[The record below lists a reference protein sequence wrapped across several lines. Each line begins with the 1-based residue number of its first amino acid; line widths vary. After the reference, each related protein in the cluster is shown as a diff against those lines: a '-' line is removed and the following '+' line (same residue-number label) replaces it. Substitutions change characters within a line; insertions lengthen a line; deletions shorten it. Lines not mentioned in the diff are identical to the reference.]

1 MEAQEE
7 EEEASHSRDDTVKKK
22 HTCTTHLWSHVHD
35 HLEKK
40 FIIRR
45 ESLKFFGEMSHMLLQ
60 CRKLLRLGAR
70 YRLQAPNDWDTTS
83 HTQVLGYS
91 IEESIHTISIA
102 STERSYFHP
111 QIWIKIRVGRRIV
124 LVSLS
129 PPAVICLL
137 EIKTKIIKF
146 NTRK

>member
-1 MEAQEE
+1 MRLAELYEPYVFFKGMWGY
-7 EEEASHSRDDTVKKK
+7 SHWIPLIYLVVWMNWILHRLA
-22 HTCTTHLWSHVHD
+22 HN
-35 HLEKK
+35 
-40 FIIRR
+40 
-45 ESLKFFGEMSHMLLQ
+45 KFFGEMSHMLLQ